1 MKKREIKDILR
12 ENVIGLEEA
21 GHAPHVKGAVRAK
34 DSETTS
40 KENLDDKVT
49 KLLSNDII
57 NHAAV
62 VRKMTGEEWVG
73 NSEATNRSKFRKK
86 LNRMTNDDGGTYTF
100 DEDEVGQI
108 EKILMGLSS
117 TISNTIGRQG
127 R

>member
-1 MKKREIKDILR
+1 MDKDKIKNILR
-12 ENVIGLEEA
+12 ERGVRPNQGGVQKAKSSSEA
-21 GHAPHVKGAVRAK
+21 AA
-34 DSETTS
+34 
-40 KENLDDKVT
+40 ENKTDKIT
-49 KLLSNDII
+49 KLLGNDII

-62 VRKMTGEEWVG
+62 VRNLTGEEWTD

-86 LNRMTNDDGGTYTF
+86 LNKMTNDEGGSYSF
-100 DEDEVGQI
+100 NDDEIGQI